1 MFDLAL
7 RRGGL
12 TQRGK
17 DRLAIVVRS
26 HVVAEM
32 EYEHREDLRSEGKR
46 VCLVLRSQE
55 SKLGVFRIRSQM
67 RRLIL
72 DYIEKLGM

>member
-12 TQRGK
+12 TQRGL
-17 DRLAIVVRS
+17 DHLAIVVRS

-32 EYEHREDLRSEGKR
+32 EYERREDLRSEGKR
-46 VCLVLRSQE
+46 VCLVLKSQE
-55 SKLGVFRIRSQM
+55 SSL
-67 RRLIL
+67 
-72 DYIEKLGM
+72 E